1 MVSVKQE
8 VFRSCEVHTITGT
21 PKDVKI
27 VMDCLVKHRRG
38 IVVRKNFTD
47 KRGEVVV
54 ELPK

>member
-8 VFRSCEVHTITGT
+8 AFRSCEVHTITGT

-27 VMDCLVKHRRG
+27 VMGYLVGDRRG
-38 IVVRKNFTD
+38 IVVRRNFTD

-54 ELPK
+54 ELPR